1 MSEEIGGF
9 MVSFLYEWIRTLT
22 YFFVLVT
29 AVLQILPESGY
40 RRYIRFF
47 TGLVLICLLLTPV
60 LHLFGQESPVLEF
73 FQSREYEEKLKEI
86 EQKAKEQ
93 SQAGADIMEKERM
106 QTTEGAEI
114 TDIEQE
120 GQEDGHDG
128 EVEEIR
134 IGR

>member
-1 MSEEIGGF
+1 MI
-9 MVSFLYEWIRTLT
+9 SFLYEWIRTLT

-60 LHLFGQESPVLEF
+60 LHLFGRESPVLEF
-73 FQSREYEEKLKEI
+73 FQSREYEEELEEI
-86 EQKAKEQ
+86 ERKAKEQ
-93 SQAGADIMEKERM
+93 PQMDTAVLEEERVQLTGDAGV
-106 QTTEGAEI
+106 TGAQ
-114 TDIEQE
+114 QE
-120 GQEDGHDG
+120 GSEDGHDG